1 MIEAAESVVDLLQH
15 CRLSQVAQLADSSRY
30 QINHIWARDIDQI
43 SKTKIF
49 NIFEDNMKAMYLRTW
64 GWNKTELLQEFFSSK
79 SAYLLATDDAGVVI
93 GYIHFQVAVVHC
105 YRSLRVYL
113 PLLLPCL
120 SLLGMMKMCLNIL

>member
-64 GWNKTELLQEFFSSK
+64 GWNKTELWQEFFSSK
-79 SAYLLATDDAGVVI
+79 SAYLLAMDDAGVVI
-93 GYIHFQVAVVHC
+93 GYIHFQVAC
-105 YRSLRVYL
+105 ALLSFFESL
-113 PLLLPCL
+113 P
-120 SLLGMMKMCLNIL
+120 SSSFS